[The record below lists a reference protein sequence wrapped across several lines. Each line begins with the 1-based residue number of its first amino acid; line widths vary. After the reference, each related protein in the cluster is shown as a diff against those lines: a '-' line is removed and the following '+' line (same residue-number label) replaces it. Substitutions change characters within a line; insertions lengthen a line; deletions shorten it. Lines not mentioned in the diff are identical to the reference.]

1 MTIRKLGLMALALAV
16 LLPFGVFAEDALDEG
31 WDEDTSVYDW
41 EVRDGTFFVEEGVE
55 YLGYLASDDEEQYG
69 LLTSFDLSYELD
81 AFHFDPDDLPEAF
94 DKLQL
99 PSSLRIVGEYAFYH
113 IYFFEEII
121 LPEGVAEMH
130 SGCMEFCGAKR
141 VFLPSTVHLVE
152 PGAFIDA
159 YNLETI
165 DVSPD
170 NPWYTSVDGVL
181 YTKDKTTLVAYPPG
195 RDDTHIDVPA
205 GVKEIGALAF
215 CDDWSL
221 HSVSLPFGVER
232 IGRAAFSG
240 CVHLETVTLPPTLRE
255 IELRAFADCVLL
267 ERINPPR
274 QVVALDE
281 GEEISEYLVFANTP
295 MLKDCWMK
303 EPLPQE
309 DEQAPGTHEDNWQYT
324 FDHVELYGIVNPE
337 NARDMVS
344 VVDSIYDGKVIASL
358 ACGTSVKV
366 TGVGAEW
373 YRVKLLDWAEGY
385 IPANMLLVRRSWE
398 PLYRIQSVT
407 TAHDNVNF
415 WPTNDGAIP
424 GDMEQVS
431 LPNGKDISRCLGIRG
446 SLVVCYIP
454 DSFGSHVGCFNP
466 MDVNLTRYDNGDG
479 KTYGMVIS
487 DDLRNRLNLRQAP
500 DKDSASLGKYFS
512 GAQVEILAEEGDWY
526 KVRVDFQEGWM
537 MKQYVRIVPVEP
549 EETAEE

>member
-1 MTIRKLGLMALALAV
+1 MRIRWLGLMALVLAV
-16 LLPFGVFAEDALDEG
+16 LLPFGVFAEDDPDEG
-31 WDEDTSVYDW
+31 WDEDTPVYDW
-41 EVRDGTFFVEEGVE
+41 EVRDGTLYVKEGVE
-55 YLGYLASDDEEQYG
+55 FLGYLASDDEELYG
-69 LLTSFDLSYELD
+69 LLTSFDLSCELD
-81 AFHFDPDDLPEAF
+81 DFHFDPEEFPEPF

-141 VFLPSTVHLVE
+141 VYLPSTVHLVE
-152 PGAFIDA
+152 PGAFAGA

-232 IGRAAFSG
+232 IGRAAFAG

-303 EPLPQE
+303 ESLPQE
-309 DEQAPGTHEDNWQYT
+309 EEQASETHEDNWQYT
-324 FDHVELYGIVNPE
+324 FDDVGFYGIVNP
-337 NARDMVS
+337 ADAGDMVN

-358 ACGTSVKV
+358 ACGTSVRV
-366 TGVGAEW
+366 TGVGARW
-373 YRVKLLDWAEGY
+373 YRVELRDRVEGY
-385 IPANMLLVRRSWE
+385 IPVKMLLVHRTWE
-398 PLYRIQSVT
+398 PLYQLQSATV
-407 TAHDNVNF
+407 AHDNVDF
-415 WPTNDGAIP
+415 WPSTDGAIP
-424 GDMEQVS
+424 GEVERVS
-431 LPNGKDISRCLGIRG
+431 LPNGEDISDCLRMRG

-454 DSFGSHVGCFNP
+454 NSFGSHVGCFDP
-466 MDVNLTRYDNGDG
+466 MDVALTRYDDGDG
-479 KTYGMVIS
+479 KTYGMVVS
-487 DDLRNRLNLRQAP
+487 DDLRNRLNLRQSP
-500 DKDSASLGKYFS
+500 HKDSASLGKYFS
-512 GAQVEILAEEGDWY
+512 GTQVEILAEEGDWY

-537 MKQYVRIVPVEP
+537 VKQYVRIVPVEP
-549 EETAEE
+549 KEAAEE

>member
-1 MTIRKLGLMALALAV
+1 MTIRKLGLIALALAV

-41 EVRDGTFFVEEGVE
+41 EVHDGTFFVEEGVE
-55 YLGYLASDDEEQYG
+55 YLGYLTLDDEEQYG
-69 LLTSFDLSYELD
+69 PLVNFDLSYELD

-94 DKLQL
+94 DKLHL
-99 PSSLRIVGEYAFYH
+99 PSTLRIVGSYAFTSVQ
-113 IYFFEEII
+113 YFQEII
-121 LPEGVAEMH
+121 LPDGVEEVH
-130 SGCMEFCGAKR
+130 CLCMQYSSMKR
-141 VFLPSTVHLVE
+141 VTLPSTVRLVE

-165 DVSPD
+165 EVSPD

-181 YTKDKTTLVAYPPG
+181 YTKDKATLVAYPPG
-195 RDDTHIDVPA
+195 RDDQHFDIPT
-205 GVKEIGALAF
+205 GVKEIGAMAF
-215 CDDWSL
+215 YDDWSL

-232 IGRAAFSG
+232 IGRCAFAD
-240 CVHLETVTLPPTLRE
+240 CVYLEAVSLPPTLRE
-255 IELRAFADCVLL
+255 VEVYAFGDCVSL
-267 ERINPPR
+267 ERLYLPT
-274 QVVALDE
+274 QVEVVAQE
-281 GEEISEYLVFANTP
+281 GDISNRDAERPLGDLVFDNTP
-295 MLKDCWMK
+295 ALRDCWMK

-309 DEQAPGTHEDNWQYT
+309 EEQASETHEDNWQNT
-324 FDHVELYGIVNPE
+324 FDHVQLFGIVNPE

-344 VVDSIYDGKVIASL
+344 VIDSIYDGKVIASL

-431 LPNGKDISRCLGIRG
+431 LPNEIGRA
-446 SLVVCYIP
+446 
-454 DSFGSHVGCFNP
+454 HV
-466 MDVNLTRYDNGDG
+466 
-479 KTYGMVIS
+479 
-487 DDLRNRLNLRQAP
+487 
-500 DKDSASLGKYFS
+500 
-512 GAQVEILAEEGDWY
+512 
-526 KVRVDFQEGWM
+526 
-537 MKQYVRIVPVEP
+537 
-549 EETAEE
+549 